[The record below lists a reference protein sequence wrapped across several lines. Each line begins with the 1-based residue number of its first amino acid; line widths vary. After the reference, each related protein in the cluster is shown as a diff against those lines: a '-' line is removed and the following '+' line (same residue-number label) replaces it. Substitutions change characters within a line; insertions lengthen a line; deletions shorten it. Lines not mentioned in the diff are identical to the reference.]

1 MQLQLLLVLLQL
13 LLLLLLVQLQ
23 LLLVLH
29 ATPAA
34 GVVAAPAAVWSLPA
48 AADWPAS
55 HCQLLLTVLL
65 IASCWCCSLPVC
77 CSCSC
82 QLFLPAVPA
91 SFSCQLLLL
100 LMVLQLPLQLSGHCQ
115 LLLTGLT
122 T

>member
-1 MQLQLLLVLLQL
+1 MLVRSLAQVAAACQLLVLLQLLLLLLLLLLQLLLLL

-55 HCQLLLTVLL
+55 HCQLLLTGLPAT
-65 IASCWCCSLPVC
+65 ASCY
-77 CSCSC
+77 
-82 QLFLPAVPA
+82 
-91 SFSCQLLLL
+91 
-100 LMVLQLPLQLSGHCQ
+100 
-115 LLLTGLT
+115 
-122 T
+122 